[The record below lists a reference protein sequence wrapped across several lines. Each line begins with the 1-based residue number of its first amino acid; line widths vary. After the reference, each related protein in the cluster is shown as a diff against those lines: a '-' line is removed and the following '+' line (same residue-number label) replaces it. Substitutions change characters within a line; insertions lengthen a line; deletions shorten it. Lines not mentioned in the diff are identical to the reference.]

1 MANQSS
7 LDKLVSLLAAAIKED
22 TKEEAATAPAQAT
35 AHAEEASK
43 EEIQATPAPSTP
55 APISASTPETPTKTI
70 ENPAA
75 PEPAEEGKDDEAAKA
90 LAEAEEKLR
99 KERQKLAREQIKHSF
114 ASAGLDKDTF
124 EAVGD
129 FLDWGKIT
137 SEEGDLSEETI
148 EKLILAFKAVAT
160 KTPPKKSK
168 PASTSAPS
176 GIGKYLPS

>member
-22 TKEEAATAPAQAT
+22 TKEEAATAPATAA
-35 AHAEEASK
+35 AHAEEALK
-43 EEIQATPAPSTP
+43 EETQATPAPSTP
-55 APISASTPETPTKTI
+55 APETPTETV

-75 PEPAEEGKDDEAAKA
+75 PEPAEEGKDDEATKA

-99 KERQKLAREQIKHSF
+99 KERQKLAREQVKHSF

-137 SEEGDLSEETI
+137 SEEGDLSQETI
-148 EKLILAFKAVAT
+148 EKLVLAFKAVAT

>member
-22 TKEEAATAPAQAT
+22 AKEEAATAPAT
-35 AHAEEASK
+35 AAAHTEEAQK
-43 EEIQATPAPSTP
+43 EETQATPAPSTP
-55 APISASTPETPTKTI
+55 APETPTKTV

-75 PEPAEEGKDDEAAKA
+75 PEPAEEGKDDEATKA
-90 LAEAEEKLR
+90 LAEAGEKLR
-99 KERQKLAREQIKHSF
+99 KERQKLAREQVKHSF

>member
-1 MANQSS
+1 MANQSTI
-7 LDKLVSLLAAAIKED
+7 DKLVSIFAAAIKEN
-22 TKEEAATAPAQAT
+22 A
-35 AHAEEASK
+35 AEEAVAEVVAEAPQEENK
-43 EEIQATPAPSTP
+43 EVQAAPASVPTPAP
-55 APISASTPETPTKTI
+55 APETPAK
-70 ENPAA
+70 A
-75 PEPAEEGKDDEAAKA
+75 PEPKAGQEPAEDKDDEAQKA
-90 LAEAEEKLR
+90 IAEAEEKLR
-99 KERQKLAREQIKHSF
+99 SERQKLARDQVKHSF

-137 SEEGDLSEETI
+137 SEEGDLPEETV
-148 EKLILAFKAVAT
+148 EKLIMAFKAVAT

>member
-1 MANQSS
+1 MANQSTI
-7 LDKLVSLLAAAIKED
+7 DKLVSIFAAAIKENAA
-22 TKEEAATAPAQAT
+22 EEAAAETTTETLREENKETQAAP
-35 AHAEEASK
+35 
-43 EEIQATPAPSTP
+43 ATPAPTSAPETP
-55 APISASTPETPTKTI
+55 AKTPETKT
-70 ENPAA
+70 A
-75 PEPAEEGKDDEAAKA
+75 PEPAEDKDDEAQKA
-90 LAEAEEKLR
+90 IAEAEEKLR
-99 KERQKLAREQIKHSF
+99 AERQKLARDQVKHSF

-137 SEEGDLSEETI
+137 SEEGDLSEETV
-148 EKLILAFKAVAT
+148 EKLIMAFKAVAT

>member
-22 TKEEAATAPAQAT
+22 AKEEATTALATAA
-35 AHAEEASK
+35 AHAEEAQK
-43 EEIQATPAPSTP
+43 EETQATPAPTTP
-55 APISASTPETPTKTI
+55 APETPTKTV

-99 KERQKLAREQIKHSF
+99 KERQKLAREQVKHSF

>member
-1 MANQSS
+1 MANQSTI
-7 LDKLVSLLAAAIKED
+7 DKLVSIFAAAIKENAAEEAAAEA
-22 TKEEAATAPAQAT
+22 TAETPKEEAKEVQAAT
-35 AHAEEASK
+35 
-43 EEIQATPAPSTP
+43 ATPATETP
-55 APISASTPETPTKTI
+55 AKAPEPKT
-70 ENPAA
+70 A
-75 PEPAEEGKDDEAAKA
+75 PEPAESEDDEAQKA
-90 LAEAEEKLR
+90 IAEAEEKLR
-99 KERQKLAREQIKHSF
+99 AERQKLARDQVKHSF

-137 SEEGDLSEETI
+137 SEEGDLSEETV
-148 EKLILAFKAVAT
+148 EKLIMAFKAVAT

>member
-7 LDKLVSLLAAAIKED
+7 LDKLVSILAEAIKKDAASEAAA
-22 TKEEAATAPAQAT
+22 ASSA

-43 EEIQATPAPSTP
+43 EEVQTAPAPTSTP
-55 APISASTPETPTKTI
+55 APTPETPTKTA
-70 ENPAA
+70 ETQATS
-75 PEPAEEGKDDEAAKA
+75 EPADEGKDDEATKA

-99 KERQKLAREQIKHSF
+99 KERQKLAREQVKHSF

-137 SEEGDLSEETI
+137 SEEGDLSQETI

>member
-1 MANQSS
+1 MANQSTI
-7 LDKLVSLLAAAIKED
+7 DKLVSIFAAAIKEN
-22 TKEEAATAPAQAT
+22 A
-35 AHAEEASK
+35 AEEAVAEATTEAPK
-43 EEIQATPAPSTP
+43 EEGKEAQAAPTPVPTPAPETP
-55 APISASTPETPTKTI
+55 AK
-70 ENPAA
+70 A
-75 PEPAEEGKDDEAAKA
+75 PEPQVAAEPAEDKDDEAQKA
-90 LAEAEEKLR
+90 IAEAEEKLR
-99 KERQKLAREQIKHSF
+99 AERQKLAREQVKHSF

-137 SEEGDLSEETI
+137 SEEGDLSEETV
-148 EKLILAFKAVAT
+148 EKLIMAFKAVAT

>member
-22 TKEEAATAPAQAT
+22 TKEEAATAPATAA
-35 AHAEEASK
+35 AHAEEAQK
-43 EEIQATPAPSTP
+43 EETQATPAPTTP
-55 APISASTPETPTKTI
+55 APETPTKTV

-99 KERQKLAREQIKHSF
+99 KERQKLAREQVKHSF

>member
-22 TKEEAATAPAQAT
+22 TKEEASTAAQEEEQVNSSPATP
-35 AHAEEASK
+35 
-43 EEIQATPAPSTP
+43 TPAPTP
-55 APISASTPETPTKTI
+55 ASTPETPTKTV

-75 PEPAEEGKDDEAAKA
+75 PEPADEGKNDEATKA

-99 KERQKLAREQIKHSF
+99 KERQKLAREQVKHSF

-137 SEEGDLSEETI
+137 SEEGDPSEETI

>member
-22 TKEEAATAPAQAT
+22 TKEEAATAPATAA
-35 AHAEEASK
+35 AHAEEAQK
-43 EEIQATPAPSTP
+43 EETQATPAPTTP
-55 APISASTPETPTKTI
+55 APETPTKTV

-99 KERQKLAREQIKHSF
+99 KERQKLAREQVKHSF

-137 SEEGDLSEETI
+137 SEEGDLSQETI

>member
-22 TKEEAATAPAQAT
+22 TKEEAATAPATAA
-35 AHAEEASK
+35 AHAEEAQK
-43 EEIQATPAPSTP
+43 EETRATPAPST
-55 APISASTPETPTKTI
+55 SAPETPAKTV

-75 PEPAEEGKDDEAAKA
+75 PEPADEGKDDEATKA

-99 KERQKLAREQIKHSF
+99 KERQKLAREQVKHSF

-137 SEEGDLSEETI
+137 SEEGDLSQETI

>member
-1 MANQSS
+1 MANQSTI
-7 LDKLVSLLAAAIKED
+7 DKLVSIFAAAIKENAA
-22 TKEEAATAPAQAT
+22 EEAAAEVVAEAPQEENKEVQAAPAPVP
-35 AHAEEASK
+35 
-43 EEIQATPAPSTP
+43 TPS
-55 APISASTPETPTKTI
+55 PETPAK
-70 ENPAA
+70 A
-75 PEPAEEGKDDEAAKA
+75 PEPKAAQEPAEDKDDEAQKA
-90 LAEAEEKLR
+90 IAEAEEKLR
-99 KERQKLAREQIKHSF
+99 AERQKLARDQVKHSF

-137 SEEGDLSEETI
+137 SEEGDLSEETV
-148 EKLILAFKAVAT
+148 EKLIMAFKAVAT

>member
-22 TKEEAATAPAQAT
+22 TKEEAATAPATAA
-35 AHAEEASK
+35 AHAEEAQK
-43 EEIQATPAPSTP
+43 EEPQATPAPPTP
-55 APISASTPETPTKTI
+55 TPETPTKTV

-75 PEPAEEGKDDEAAKA
+75 SGPAEEGKDDEATKA

-99 KERQKLAREQIKHSF
+99 KERQKLAREQVKHSF

-137 SEEGDLSEETI
+137 SEEGDLSQETI

>member
-1 MANQSS
+1 MANQSTI
-7 LDKLVSLLAAAIKED
+7 DKLVSIFAAAIKENAA
-22 TKEEAATAPAQAT
+22 EEAAAEATTETPKEENKEVQAAT
-35 AHAEEASK
+35 A
-43 EEIQATPAPSTP
+43 TPVPT
-55 APISASTPETPTKTI
+55 SAPETPAK
-70 ENPAA
+70 A
-75 PEPAEEGKDDEAAKA
+75 PEPKTAQEPAEDKDDEAQKA
-90 LAEAEEKLR
+90 IAEAEEKLR
-99 KERQKLAREQIKHSF
+99 AERQKLARDQVKHSF

-137 SEEGDLSEETI
+137 SEEGDLSEETV
-148 EKLILAFKAVAT
+148 EKLIMAFKAVAT

>member
-1 MANQSS
+1 MANQSTI
-7 LDKLVSLLAAAIKED
+7 DKLVSIFAAAIKENAAEEAVAEAA
-22 TKEEAATAPAQAT
+22 TETPKEEAKEVQAAPA
-35 AHAEEASK
+35 
-43 EEIQATPAPSTP
+43 IP
-55 APISASTPETPTKTI
+55 APIPETPAKAPEPKT
-70 ENPAA
+70 A
-75 PEPAEEGKDDEAAKA
+75 PEPAEDKDDEAQKA
-90 LAEAEEKLR
+90 IAEAEEKLR
-99 KERQKLAREQIKHSF
+99 AERQKLARDQVKHSF

-137 SEEGDLSEETI
+137 SEEGDLSEETV
-148 EKLILAFKAVAT
+148 EKLIMAFKAVAT

>member
-7 LDKLVSLLAAAIKED
+7 LDKLISLLAAAIKED
-22 TKEEAATAPAQAT
+22 TKEEAATAPATAA
-35 AHAEEASK
+35 AHAEEAQK
-43 EEIQATPAPSTP
+43 EETQATPAPTTP
-55 APISASTPETPTKTI
+55 APETPTKTV

-75 PEPAEEGKDDEAAKA
+75 PEPADEGKDDEATKA

-99 KERQKLAREQIKHSF
+99 KERQKLAREQVKHSF

>member
-22 TKEEAATAPAQAT
+22 AAGEAAAASAA
-35 AHAEEASK
+35 AHAGEASK
-43 EEIQATPAPSTP
+43 EETQVTPTPSTPSPAPTPAPQQEAPAKTAETP
-55 APISASTPETPTKTI
+55 ATS
-70 ENPAA
+70 
-75 PEPAEEGKDDEAAKA
+75 EPAEEGKDDEAAKA
-90 LAEAEEKLR
+90 LAEAEERLR
-99 KERQKLAREQIKHSF
+99 KERQKLAREQVKHSF

>member
-22 TKEEAATAPAQAT
+22 TKEEAATAPATAA
-35 AHAEEASK
+35 AHAEEAQK
-43 EEIQATPAPSTP
+43 EEIQATPAPTTP
-55 APISASTPETPTKTI
+55 APETPTKTV

-99 KERQKLAREQIKHSF
+99 KERQKLAREQVKHSF
-114 ASAGLDKDTF
+114 TSAGLDKDTF

-137 SEEGDLSEETI
+137 SEEGDLSQETI

>member
-22 TKEEAATAPAQAT
+22 TKEEAATAPAT
-35 AHAEEASK
+35 AAAHTEEAQK
-43 EEIQATPAPSTP
+43 EETQATPAPTT
-55 APISASTPETPTKTI
+55 SAPETPTKTV

-75 PEPAEEGKDDEAAKA
+75 PEPADEGKDDEATKA

-99 KERQKLAREQIKHSF
+99 KERQKLAREQVKHSF

-137 SEEGDLSEETI
+137 SEEGDPSEETI

>member
-22 TKEEAATAPAQAT
+22 TKEEAATAPATAA
-35 AHAEEASK
+35 AHAEEAQK
-43 EEIQATPAPSTP
+43 EETQATPAPST
-55 APISASTPETPTKTI
+55 SAPETLTKTV

-75 PEPAEEGKDDEAAKA
+75 PEPADEGKDDEATKA

-99 KERQKLAREQIKHSF
+99 KERQKLAREQVKHSF

-137 SEEGDLSEETI
+137 SEEGDLSQETI

>member
-1 MANQSS
+1 MANQSTI
-7 LDKLVSLLAAAIKED
+7 DKLVSIFAAAIKENAAEEAAAEA
-22 TKEEAATAPAQAT
+22 TTETPKEEAKEVQAATAPA
-35 AHAEEASK
+35 
-43 EEIQATPAPSTP
+43 P
-55 APISASTPETPTKTI
+55 APIPETPAK
-70 ENPAA
+70 A
-75 PEPAEEGKDDEAAKA
+75 PESKKAEEPAEDKDDEAQKA
-90 LAEAEEKLR
+90 IAEAEEKLR
-99 KERQKLAREQIKHSF
+99 AERQKLARDQVKHSF

-137 SEEGDLSEETI
+137 SEEGDLSEETV
-148 EKLILAFKAVAT
+148 EKLIMAFKAVAT

>member
-22 TKEEAATAPAQAT
+22 TKEEAATVPATAV
-35 AHAEEASK
+35 AHAEEALK
-43 EEIQATPAPSTP
+43 EETQATPAPST
-55 APISASTPETPTKTI
+55 SAPETPPKTV

-75 PEPAEEGKDDEAAKA
+75 PEPADEGKDDEAAKA

-99 KERQKLAREQIKHSF
+99 KERQKLAREQVKHSF

-137 SEEGDLSEETI
+137 SEEGDLSQETI

>member
-22 TKEEAATAPAQAT
+22 AKEEAATVPATAV
-35 AHAEEASK
+35 AHAEEAQK
-43 EEIQATPAPSTP
+43 EETQATPAPTTP
-55 APISASTPETPTKTI
+55 APETPTKTV

-75 PEPAEEGKDDEAAKA
+75 PKPAEEGKDDEAAKA

-99 KERQKLAREQIKHSF
+99 KERQKLAREQVKHSF

-137 SEEGDLSEETI
+137 SEEGDLSQETI

>member
-1 MANQSS
+1 MANQSTI
-7 LDKLVSLLAAAIKED
+7 DKLVSIFAAAIKENAAEEVLAES
-22 TKEEAATAPAQAT
+22 TTETPQEENKEVQAAPAPVP
-35 AHAEEASK
+35 
-43 EEIQATPAPSTP
+43 TPAPETP
-55 APISASTPETPTKTI
+55 AK
-70 ENPAA
+70 A
-75 PEPAEEGKDDEAAKA
+75 PEPKKAEGPAEDKDDEARKA
-90 LAEAEEKLR
+90 IAEAEEKIR
-99 KERQKLAREQIKHSF
+99 AERQKLAREQVKHSF

-137 SEEGDLSEETI
+137 SEEGDLSEETV
-148 EKLILAFKAVAT
+148 EKLIMAFKAVAT

>member
-22 TKEEAATAPAQAT
+22 TKEEAATTPAT
-35 AHAEEASK
+35 AVTHAEEAQK
-43 EEIQATPAPSTP
+43 EETQATPAPPT
-55 APISASTPETPTKTI
+55 SAPETPTKTV

-75 PEPAEEGKDDEAAKA
+75 PEPADEGKDDEATKA

-99 KERQKLAREQIKHSF
+99 KERQKLAREQVKHSF

-137 SEEGDLSEETI
+137 SEEGDLSQETI

>member
-1 MANQSS
+1 MANQSTI
-7 LDKLVSLLAAAIKED
+7 DKLVSIFAAAIKENAA
-22 TKEEAATAPAQAT
+22 EEAAAEATTETPKEESKEVQAAPATPVPTPAPETPAKAPEPQAT
-35 AHAEEASK
+35 A
-43 EEIQATPAPSTP
+43 
-55 APISASTPETPTKTI
+55 
-70 ENPAA
+70 
-75 PEPAEEGKDDEAAKA
+75 EPAEDKDDEAQKA
-90 LAEAEEKLR
+90 IAEAEEKLR
-99 KERQKLAREQIKHSF
+99 AERQKLARDQVKHSF

-137 SEEGDLSEETI
+137 SEEGDLSEETV
-148 EKLILAFKAVAT
+148 EKLIMAFKAVAT

>member
-1 MANQSS
+1 MANQSTI
-7 LDKLVSLLAAAIKED
+7 DKLVSIFAAAIKEN
-22 TKEEAATAPAQAT
+22 A
-35 AHAEEASK
+35 AEEAVAEVTTEAPK
-43 EEIQATPAPSTP
+43 EEGKEAQAAPTPVPTPAPETP
-55 APISASTPETPTKTI
+55 AK
-70 ENPAA
+70 A
-75 PEPAEEGKDDEAAKA
+75 PEPKAATEPVEDKDDKA
-90 LAEAEEKLR
+90 QKAIAEAEEKLR
-99 KERQKLAREQIKHSF
+99 AERQKLARDQVKHSF

-137 SEEGDLSEETI
+137 SEEGDLSEETV
-148 EKLILAFKAVAT
+148 EKLIMAFKAVAT

>member
-22 TKEEAATAPAQAT
+22 TKEEAATAPAMAV
-35 AHAEEASK
+35 AHAEEAQK
-43 EEIQATPAPSTP
+43 EETPATPAPST
-55 APISASTPETPTKTI
+55 SAPETPTKTV
-70 ENPAA
+70 ENPVA
-75 PEPAEEGKDDEAAKA
+75 PEPADEGKDDEAARA

-99 KERQKLAREQIKHSF
+99 KERQKLAREQVKHSF

-137 SEEGDLSEETI
+137 SEEGDLSQETI

>member
-1 MANQSS
+1 MANQSTI
-7 LDKLVSLLAAAIKED
+7 DKLVSIFAAAIKENAA
-22 TKEEAATAPAQAT
+22 KEAAAEATTETPGEESKEVQAAPAT
-35 AHAEEASK
+35 PVT
-43 EEIQATPAPSTP
+43 TPAPETP
-55 APISASTPETPTKTI
+55 AK
-70 ENPAA
+70 A
-75 PEPAEEGKDDEAAKA
+75 PEPQTTAEHVEGKDDEAKKA
-90 LAEAEEKLR
+90 IAEAEEKLR
-99 KERQKLAREQIKHSF
+99 AERQKLARDQVKHSF

-137 SEEGDLSEETI
+137 SEEGDLSEETV
-148 EKLILAFKAVAT
+148 EKLIMAFKAVAT

>member
-1 MANQSS
+1 MANQSTI
-7 LDKLVSLLAAAIKED
+7 DKLVSIFAAAIKENAA
-22 TKEEAATAPAQAT
+22 EEAAAEAAAEAPQ
-35 AHAEEASK
+35 EENK
-43 EEIQATPAPSTP
+43 EVQATPAPAPTPVSETP
-55 APISASTPETPTKTI
+55 AKAPDPKT
-70 ENPAA
+70 A
-75 PEPAEEGKDDEAAKA
+75 PEPAEEKDDEAQKA
-90 LAEAEEKLR
+90 IAEAEEKLR
-99 KERQKLAREQIKHSF
+99 SERQKLARDQVKHSF

-137 SEEGDLSEETI
+137 SEEGDLSEETV
-148 EKLILAFKAVAT
+148 EKLIMAFKAVAT

>member
-22 TKEEAATAPAQAT
+22 TKEEAATAPATAA
-35 AHAEEASK
+35 AHAEEAQK
-43 EEIQATPAPSTP
+43 EETQATPAPPTP
-55 APISASTPETPTKTI
+55 TPETPTKTV

-75 PEPAEEGKDDEAAKA
+75 SEPAEEGKDDEATKA

-99 KERQKLAREQIKHSF
+99 KERQKLAREQVKHSF

-137 SEEGDLSEETI
+137 SEEGDLSQETI

>member
-22 TKEEAATAPAQAT
+22 TKEPAATAPATAA
-35 AHAEEASK
+35 AHAEEAQK
-43 EEIQATPAPSTP
+43 EETQATPAPTT
-55 APISASTPETPTKTI
+55 SAPETPTKTV
-70 ENPAA
+70 ENPAT
-75 PEPAEEGKDDEAAKA
+75 PEPTDEGKDDEATKA

-99 KERQKLAREQIKHSF
+99 KERQKLAREQVKHSF

-137 SEEGDLSEETI
+137 SEEGDLSQETI
-148 EKLILAFKAVAT
+148 DKLILAFKAVAT

>member
-22 TKEEAATAPAQAT
+22 TKEEAATAPATAA
-35 AHAEEASK
+35 AHAEEAQK
-43 EEIQATPAPSTP
+43 EETQATPAPPTP
-55 APISASTPETPTKTI
+55 APETPTKTV

-75 PEPAEEGKDDEAAKA
+75 PEPADEGKDDEPTKA

-99 KERQKLAREQIKHSF
+99 KERQKLAREQVKHSF

>member
-22 TKEEAATAPAQAT
+22 TKEEAATVPATAV
-35 AHAEEASK
+35 AHAEEALK
-43 EEIQATPAPSTP
+43 EETQATPAPST
-55 APISASTPETPTKTI
+55 SAPETPTKTV
-70 ENPAA
+70 ENPAV
-75 PEPAEEGKDDEAAKA
+75 PEPAEGGKDDEATKA

-99 KERQKLAREQIKHSF
+99 KERQKLAREQVKHSF

>member
-1 MANQSS
+1 MANQSTI
-7 LDKLVSLLAAAIKED
+7 DKLVSIFAAAIKEN
-22 TKEEAATAPAQAT
+22 A
-35 AHAEEASK
+35 AEEALAETTTEAPREEGK
-43 EEIQATPAPSTP
+43 EVQAAPATPVPTPAPETP
-55 APISASTPETPTKTI
+55 AKAPESKTAS
-70 ENPAA
+70 
-75 PEPAEEGKDDEAAKA
+75 EPAEDKDDEAQKA
-90 LAEAEEKLR
+90 ITEAEEKLR
-99 KERQKLAREQIKHSF
+99 TERQKLARDQVKHSF

-137 SEEGDLSEETI
+137 SEEGDLSEETV
-148 EKLILAFKAVAT
+148 EKLIMAFKAVAT

>member
-1 MANQSS
+1 MANQSTI
-7 LDKLVSLLAAAIKED
+7 DKLVSIFAAAIKENAG
-22 TKEEAATAPAQAT
+22 EEAVAEAATEATQEENKEVQAAPA
-35 AHAEEASK
+35 SVP
-43 EEIQATPAPSTP
+43 TPA
-55 APISASTPETPTKTI
+55 PETPTK
-70 ENPAA
+70 A
-75 PEPAEEGKDDEAAKA
+75 PEPQAAAEPQEDKDDEAQKA
-90 LAEAEEKLR
+90 IAEAEEKLR
-99 KERQKLAREQIKHSF
+99 AERQKLARDQVKHSF

-137 SEEGDLSEETI
+137 SEEGDLSEETV
-148 EKLILAFKAVAT
+148 EKLIMAFKAVAT

>member
-1 MANQSS
+1 MANQSTI
-7 LDKLVSLLAAAIKED
+7 DKLVSIFAAAIKENAA
-22 TKEEAATAPAQAT
+22 EEAAAEVVAEVPQEENKEVQAAPVP
-35 AHAEEASK
+35 
-43 EEIQATPAPSTP
+43 TPAPETP
-55 APISASTPETPTKTI
+55 AK
-70 ENPAA
+70 A
-75 PEPAEEGKDDEAAKA
+75 PEPQAAAEPAEDKDDEAQKA
-90 LAEAEEKLR
+90 IAEAEEKLR
-99 KERQKLAREQIKHSF
+99 AERQKLARDQVKHSF

-137 SEEGDLSEETI
+137 SEEGNLSEETV
-148 EKLILAFKAVAT
+148 EKLIMAFKAVAT

>member
-22 TKEEAATAPAQAT
+22 TKEEAATAPATAA
-35 AHAEEASK
+35 AHAEEAQK
-43 EEIQATPAPSTP
+43 EETQATPAPST
-55 APISASTPETPTKTI
+55 SAPETPTKTV

-75 PEPAEEGKDDEAAKA
+75 PEPADEGKDDEATKA

-99 KERQKLAREQIKHSF
+99 KERQKLAREQVKHSF

-137 SEEGDLSEETI
+137 SEEGDLSQETV